1 MLTMAAAGVKSCRP
15 WDQLLPD
22 TSSSSSS
29 SFLSIKNLSG
39 YLSLK
44 VPNVK
49 FDFDVS
55 VSHCLLSTHTSK
67 LNSTLG
73 THFHAMIRTHHFDYD
88 IRF

>member
-22 TSSSSSS
+22 TSSSSS

-55 VSHCLLSTHTSK
+55 VRHCLQSTHTSK
-67 LNSTLG
+67 LNLTFG
-73 THFHAMIRTHHFDYD
+73 THLHALIRTHHFDFD
-88 IRF
+88 IRS

>member
-22 TSSSSSS
+22 TSTSSS

-55 VSHCLLSTHTSK
+55 VRHCQLSTHRLK

-73 THFHAMIRTHHFDYD
+73 TLFHAMIRTHHFDFD
-88 IRF
+88 VRF